1 MSFSRFPQGGTA
13 AWKIPEYEEHL
24 RRWGRLFRLC
34 NRLQAATNEN
44 QLDAKRK
51 LTFSRQYYTAPRGVL
66 TASPVRKKEGGH
78 YKINNHFYWD
88 LNSAKR
94 QHEHILLSFAAFQTT
109 GNDVDLFFYL
119 GKKFHKKFGGPAL
132 WTKIRRNK
140 VSGILFVM

>member
-51 LTFSRQYYTAPRGVL
+51 LTFSRQHYTAPRGLL

-78 YKINNHFYWD
+78 YKIINHFYWN

-94 QHEHILLSFAAFQTT
+94 QHEHFLLLPFKQRGMMWTSSFTW
-109 GNDVDLFFYL
+109 V
-119 GKKFHKKFGGPAL
+119 KKFHKKFGGPAL

-140 VSGILFVM
+140 VSGILCVM